1 MAYSELIKNFDNIR
15 GYMRDFFLY
24 GFKTREEYDRKSA
37 RSYDNERRRIQSYLG
52 HLISFRQTPSGKNAF
67 ISLEGRSVTHNPL
80 YQAFKA
86 KSFTNKDITLH
97 FLLLDILSDA
107 GVDFRKVSGADSYGD
122 VPQAYS
128 LKEIL
133 RIMDTEYLTA
143 FQNPISFDESTLRKK
158 LKEYEEL
165 GIVVS
170 EKSGRTVT
178 YRLSENEICLAEY
191 KEAIRFF
198 TEESPLGVIGSYL
211 EDRMQADA
219 EKAYPTGRNDENG
232 KCLPG
237 RNDENGKCLSGR
249 NDENG
254 KCLSDRNDENGKCL
268 SGRNDCAGEYLTFKN
283 HYIMNAYD
291 AEITELILQGI
302 HEKRL
307 LEITSFS
314 RGDAGVKQQ
323 TVIPYKLYVS
333 TQGGRNYLFCM
344 DADNL
349 RPYSLRVDYIQKGKA
364 GEVCADYDRLLKVC
378 ERAGEHM
385 WGVSCAKYR
394 RYEHIEMDIYVGTD
408 EAFIVRRLERE
419 KRCGTV
425 SKVDEETYRFS
436 ADVLDAYEM
445 MPWIRTF
452 FGRIKAIRCDN
463 EDVKN
468 QIKIDMVKMLKQYED
483 EHAFS

>member
-52 HLISFRQTPSGKNAF
+52 HLISFRQTSSGKNAF
-67 ISLEGRSVTHNPL
+67 ISLEGRRVTHNPL

-232 KCLPG
+232 KCL
-237 RNDENGKCLSGR
+237 
-249 NDENG
+249 
-254 KCLSDRNDENGKCL
+254 

-307 LEITSFS
+307 LEIISFS

-425 SKVDEETYRFS
+425 SKVDQETYRFS

-483 EHAFS
+483 ENAFS

>member
-52 HLISFRQTPSGKNAF
+52 SLISFRQTPSGKNAF

-97 FLLLDILSDA
+97 FLLLDILS
-107 GVDFRKVSGADSYGD
+107 GNS
-122 VPQAYS
+122 YS
-128 LKEIL
+128 LKDIL

-178 YRLSENEICLAEY
+178 YRLSEDEICLAEY

-211 EDRMQADA
+211 EDRMQPA
-219 EKAYPTGRNDENG
+219 
-232 KCLPG
+232 
-237 RNDENGKCLSGR
+237 CLSH
-249 NDENG
+249 
-254 KCLSDRNDENGKCL
+254 K
-268 SGRNDCAGEYLTFKN
+268 NDCAGEYLTFKN

-349 RPYSLRVDYIQKGKA
+349 RPYSLRVDYIQKGKV
-364 GEVCADYDRLLKVC
+364 GEVCADYDRLLTVC

-394 RYEHIEMDIYVGTD
+394 RYEHIEMDILVGTD

-419 KRCGTV
+419 KRCGTI

-468 QIKIDMVKMLKQYED
+468 QLKIDMVKMLKQYED
-483 EHAFS
+483 ENAFS

>member
-52 HLISFRQTPSGKNAF
+52 SLISFRQTPSGKNAF
-67 ISLEGRSVTHNPL
+67 ISLEGRSITHNPL

-97 FLLLDILSDA
+97 FLLLDILS
-107 GVDFRKVSGADSYGD
+107 GNS
-122 VPQAYS
+122 YS
-128 LKEIL
+128 LKDIL

-178 YRLSENEICLAEY
+178 YRLSEDEICLAEY

-211 EDRMQADA
+211 EARMQADA
-219 EKAYPTGRNDENG
+219 EQAYPTGRNDENG
-232 KCLPG
+232 KCLP
-237 RNDENGKCLSGR
+237 D
-249 NDENG
+249 
-254 KCLSDRNDENGKCL
+254 
-268 SGRNDCAGEYLTFKN
+268 RNDCAGEYLTFKN

-349 RPYSLRVDYIQKGKA
+349 RPYSLRVDYIQKGKV
-364 GEVCADYDRLLKVC
+364 GEVCADYDRLLTVC

-394 RYEHIEMDIYVGTD
+394 RYEHIEMDILVGTD

-468 QIKIDMVKMLKQYED
+468 QLKIDMVKMLKQYED
-483 EHAFS
+483 ENAFS

>member
-52 HLISFRQTPSGKNAF
+52 SLISFRQTPSGKNAF

-97 FLLLDILSDA
+97 FLLLDILS
-107 GVDFRKVSGADSYGD
+107 GSS
-122 VPQAYS
+122 YS
-128 LKEIL
+128 LKDIL

-170 EKSGRTVT
+170 EKCGKSVT
-178 YRLSENEICLAEY
+178 YRLSEDEICLTEY

-211 EDRMQADA
+211 EARMQADA
-219 EKAYPTGRNDENG
+219 EQTYPTGRNDENG
-232 KCLPG
+232 KRLPG
-237 RNDENGKCLSGR
+237 K
-249 NDENG
+249 
-254 KCLSDRNDENGKCL
+254 
-268 SGRNDCAGEYLTFKN
+268 NDCAGEYLTFKN

-349 RPYSLRVDYIQKGKA
+349 RPYSLRVDYIQKGKV

-394 RYEHIEMDIYVGTD
+394 RYEHIEMDILVGTD

-425 SKVDEETYRFS
+425 SKVGEETYRFS

-468 QIKIDMVKMLKQYED
+468 QLKIDMVKMLKQYED
-483 EHAFS
+483 ENAFS

>member
-67 ISLEGRSVTHNPL
+67 ISLESRSVTHNPL

-97 FLLLDILSDA
+97 FLLLDILS
-107 GVDFRKVSGADSYGD
+107 GNS
-122 VPQAYS
+122 YS
-128 LKEIL
+128 LKDIL

-143 FQNPISFDESTLRKK
+143 FQNSISFDESTLRKK

-211 EDRMQADA
+211 EDRMQPDA

-232 KCLPG
+232 KCLP
-237 RNDENGKCLSGR
+237 
-249 NDENG
+249 
-254 KCLSDRNDENGKCL
+254 DRNDENGKCL

-323 TVIPYKLYVS
+323 MVIPYKLYVS

-452 FGRIKAIRCDN
+452 FGRIKAICCDN

-483 EHAFS
+483 ENAFS

>member
-67 ISLEGRSVTHNPL
+67 ISLESRSVTHNPL

-97 FLLLDILSDA
+97 FLLLDILS
-107 GVDFRKVSGADSYGD
+107 GNS
-122 VPQAYS
+122 YS
-128 LKEIL
+128 LKDIL

-143 FQNPISFDESTLRKK
+143 FQNSISFDESTLRKK

-178 YRLSENEICLAEY
+178 YRLSENEICLEEY

-211 EDRMQADA
+211 EDRMQPDA
-219 EKAYPTGRNDENG
+219 EKAYPT
-232 KCLPG
+232 G

-254 KCLSDRNDENGKCL
+254 KCLPDRNDENGKCL

-483 EHAFS
+483 ENAFS

>member
-67 ISLEGRSVTHNPL
+67 ISLESRSVTHNPL

-86 KSFTNKDITLH
+86 KRFTNKDITLH
-97 FLLLDILSDA
+97 FLLLDILS
-107 GVDFRKVSGADSYGD
+107 GNS
-122 VPQAYS
+122 YS
-128 LKEIL
+128 LKDIL

-143 FQNPISFDESTLRKK
+143 FQNSISFDESTLRKK

-211 EDRMQADA
+211 EDRMQPDA

-232 KCLPG
+232 KCLP
-237 RNDENGKCLSGR
+237 D
-249 NDENG
+249 
-254 KCLSDRNDENGKCL
+254 
-268 SGRNDCAGEYLTFKN
+268 RNDCAGEYLTFKN

-323 TVIPYKLYVS
+323 MVIPYKLYVS

-483 EHAFS
+483 ENAFS

>member
-1 MAYSELIKNFDNIR
+1 
-15 GYMRDFFLY
+15 MRDFFLY

-52 HLISFRQTPSGKNAF
+52 SLISFRQTPSGKNAF

-97 FLLLDILSDA
+97 FLLLDILS
-107 GVDFRKVSGADSYGD
+107 GSS
-122 VPQAYS
+122 YS
-128 LKEIL
+128 LKDIL

-170 EKSGRTVT
+170 EKCGRTVT
-178 YRLSENEICLAEY
+178 YRLSEDEICLTEY

-211 EDRMQADA
+211 EARMQADA
-219 EKAYPTGRNDENG
+219 EQAYPTGRNDENG
-232 KCLPG
+232 KRLPG
-237 RNDENGKCLSGR
+237 K
-249 NDENG
+249 
-254 KCLSDRNDENGKCL
+254 
-268 SGRNDCAGEYLTFKN
+268 NDCAGEYLTFKN

-323 TVIPYKLYVS
+323 TVIPYKIYVS

-349 RPYSLRVDYIQKGKA
+349 RPYSLRVDYIQKGKV

-394 RYEHIEMDIYVGTD
+394 RYEHIEMDILVGTD

-468 QIKIDMVKMLKQYED
+468 QLKIDMVKMLKQYED
-483 EHAFS
+483 ENAFS

>member
-97 FLLLDILSDA
+97 FMLLDILADA
-107 GVDFRKVSGADSYGD
+107 GVDFRKESGADSYGD

-143 FQNPISFDESTLRKK
+143 FQNPISIDESTLRKK

-232 KCLPG
+232 KCLP
-237 RNDENGKCLSGR
+237 DK
-249 NDENG
+249 
-254 KCLSDRNDENGKCL
+254 
-268 SGRNDCAGEYLTFKN
+268 NDCAGEYLTFKN

-483 EHAFS
+483 ENAFS

>member
-97 FLLLDILSDA
+97 FLLLDILSDV

-219 EKAYPTGRNDENG
+219 EKAYPTGRNAENG
-232 KCLPG
+232 RCLLG
-237 RNDENGKCLSGR
+237 
-249 NDENG
+249 
-254 KCLSDRNDENGKCL
+254 RNDENGKCL

-483 EHAFS
+483 ENAFS

>member
-52 HLISFRQTPSGKNAF
+52 SLISFRQTPSGKNAF

-97 FLLLDILSDA
+97 FLLLDILS
-107 GVDFRKVSGADSYGD
+107 GNS
-122 VPQAYS
+122 YS
-128 LKEIL
+128 LKDIL

-170 EKSGRTVT
+170 EKCGRTIT
-178 YRLSENEICLAEY
+178 YRLSEDEICLAEY

-211 EDRMQADA
+211 EARMQAA
-219 EKAYPTGRNDENG
+219 
-232 KCLPG
+232 CLPG
-237 RNDENGKCLSGR
+237 RSDENGMHLPGK

-254 KCLSDRNDENGKCL
+254 KCLSDK
-268 SGRNDCAGEYLTFKN
+268 NDCAGEYLTFKN

-394 RYEHIEMDIYVGTD
+394 RYEHIEMDILVGTD

-468 QIKIDMVKMLKQYED
+468 QLKIDMVKMLKQYED
-483 EHAFS
+483 ENAFS

>member
-37 RSYDNERRRIQSYLG
+37 RSYDNERRRIQIYLG
-52 HLISFRQTPSGKNAF
+52 SLISFRQTPSGKNAF

-97 FLLLDILSDA
+97 FLLLDILS
-107 GVDFRKVSGADSYGD
+107 GNS
-122 VPQAYS
+122 YS
-128 LKEIL
+128 LKDIL

-170 EKSGRTVT
+170 KKSGRTVT
-178 YRLSENEICLAEY
+178 YRLSEDEICLTEY

-211 EDRMQADA
+211 EARMQADA
-219 EKAYPTGRNDENG
+219 EQAYPTGRNDENG

-237 RNDENGKCLSGR
+237 K
-249 NDENG
+249 
-254 KCLSDRNDENGKCL
+254 
-268 SGRNDCAGEYLTFKN
+268 NDCAGEYLTFKN

-323 TVIPYKLYVS
+323 TVIPYKIYVS

-349 RPYSLRVDYIQKGKA
+349 RPYSLRVDYIQKGKV

-394 RYEHIEMDIYVGTD
+394 RYEHIEMDILVGTD

-468 QIKIDMVKMLKQYED
+468 QLKIDMVKMLKQYED
-483 EHAFS
+483 ENAFS

>member
-52 HLISFRQTPSGKNAF
+52 SLISFRQTPSGKNAF
-67 ISLEGRSVTHNPL
+67 ISLEGRCVTHNPL
-80 YQAFKA
+80 YKAFKA

-97 FLLLDILSDA
+97 FLLLDILS
-107 GVDFRKVSGADSYGD
+107 GSS
-122 VPQAYS
+122 YS
-128 LKEIL
+128 LKDIL

-170 EKSGRTVT
+170 KKCGKSVT
-178 YRLSENEICLAEY
+178 YRLSEDEICFTEY

-211 EDRMQADA
+211 EARMQADA
-219 EKAYPTGRNDENG
+219 EQAYPTGRNDENG
-232 KCLPG
+232 K
-237 RNDENGKCLSGR
+237 R
-249 NDENG
+249 
-254 KCLSDRNDENGKCL
+254 LSDRNDENGKHLPGKNGCT
-268 SGRNDCAGEYLTFKN
+268 GEYLTFKN

-349 RPYSLRVDYIQKGKA
+349 RPYSLRVDYIQKGKV

-378 ERAGEHM
+378 ERVGEHM

-394 RYEHIEMDIYVGTD
+394 RYEHIEMDILVGTD

-425 SKVDEETYRFS
+425 SKVDEETCRFS

-468 QIKIDMVKMLKQYED
+468 QLKIDMVKMLKQYED
-483 EHAFS
+483 ENAFS

>member
-97 FLLLDILSDA
+97 FLLLDILS
-107 GVDFRKVSGADSYGD
+107 GNS
-122 VPQAYS
+122 YS
-128 LKEIL
+128 LKDIL

-178 YRLSENEICLAEY
+178 YWLSENEICLAEY

-232 KCLPG
+232 KCLSG

-254 KCLSDRNDENGKCL
+254 KCLSDK
-268 SGRNDCAGEYLTFKN
+268 NDCAGEYLTFKN

-408 EAFIVRRLERE
+408 EAFIIRRLERE

-425 SKVDEETYRFS
+425 SKVDEKTYRFS

-483 EHAFS
+483 ENAFS

>member
-97 FLLLDILSDA
+97 FLLLDILS
-107 GVDFRKVSGADSYGD
+107 GNS
-122 VPQAYS
+122 YS
-128 LKEIL
+128 LKDIL

-254 KCLSDRNDENGKCL
+254 KCLSDK
-268 SGRNDCAGEYLTFKN
+268 NDCAGEYLTFKN

-483 EHAFS
+483 ENAFS

>member
-52 HLISFRQTPSGKNAF
+52 SLISFRQTPSGKNAF
-67 ISLEGRSVTHNPL
+67 ISLEGRSITHNPL

-97 FLLLDILSDA
+97 FLLLDILS
-107 GVDFRKVSGADSYGD
+107 GSS
-122 VPQAYS
+122 YS
-128 LKEIL
+128 LKDIL
-133 RIMDTEYLTA
+133 WIMDTEYLTA

-170 EKSGRTVT
+170 EKCGKSVT
-178 YRLSENEICLAEY
+178 YRLSEDEICFTEY

-211 EDRMQADA
+211 EARMQADA
-219 EKAYPTGRNDENG
+219 EQTYPTGRNDENG
-232 KCLPG
+232 K
-237 RNDENGKCLSGR
+237 R
-249 NDENG
+249 
-254 KCLSDRNDENGKCL
+254 LSDRNDENGKHL
-268 SGRNDCAGEYLTFKN
+268 PGKNDCAGEYLTFKN

-349 RPYSLRVDYIQKGKA
+349 RPYSLRVDYIQKGKV

-394 RYEHIEMDIYVGTD
+394 RYEHIEMDILVGTD

-468 QIKIDMVKMLKQYED
+468 QLKIDMVKMLKQYED
-483 EHAFS
+483 ENAFS

>member
-97 FLLLDILSDA
+97 FLLLDILS
-107 GVDFRKVSGADSYGD
+107 GNS
-122 VPQAYS
+122 YS

-211 EDRMQADA
+211 EDRMQPDA
-219 EKAYPTGRNDENG
+219 EKAYPPGRNDENG
-232 KCLPG
+232 KCLP
-237 RNDENGKCLSGR
+237 DR

-254 KCLSDRNDENGKCL
+254 KCLSDRNDENGKCPLGRNDENGRCL

-425 SKVDEETYRFS
+425 FKVDEETYRFS

-468 QIKIDMVKMLKQYED
+468 QIKIDMVRMLKQYED
-483 EHAFS
+483 ENAFS

>member
-52 HLISFRQTPSGKNAF
+52 SLISFRQTPSGKNAF

-97 FLLLDILSDA
+97 FLLLDILLGNS
-107 GVDFRKVSGADSYGD
+107 
-122 VPQAYS
+122 YS
-128 LKEIL
+128 LKDIL

-170 EKSGRTVT
+170 EKCGKSVT
-178 YRLSENEICLAEY
+178 YRLSEDEICLTEY

-211 EDRMQADA
+211 EDCMQADA
-219 EKAYPTGRNDENG
+219 EQAYPTGRNDENG
-232 KCLPG
+232 KCLSH
-237 RNDENGKCLSGR
+237 K
-249 NDENG
+249 
-254 KCLSDRNDENGKCL
+254 
-268 SGRNDCAGEYLTFKN
+268 NDCAGEYLTFKN

-349 RPYSLRVDYIQKGKA
+349 RPYSLRVDYIQKGKV

-394 RYEHIEMDIYVGTD
+394 RYEHIEMDILVGTD

-468 QIKIDMVKMLKQYED
+468 QLKIDMVKMLKQYED
-483 EHAFS
+483 ENAFS

>member
-1 MAYSELIKNFDNIR
+1 MAYSELIKNFYNIR

-37 RSYDNERRRIQSYLG
+37 RSYDNERRRIQNYLG

-97 FLLLDILSDA
+97 FLLLDILS
-107 GVDFRKVSGADSYGD
+107 GNS
-122 VPQAYS
+122 YS
-128 LKEIL
+128 LKDIL

-211 EDRMQADA
+211 EDRMQGDA

-237 RNDENGKCLSGR
+237 RNDENGKRLPGR

-254 KCLSDRNDENGKCL
+254 KCLSDK
-268 SGRNDCAGEYLTFKN
+268 NDCAGEYLTFKN

-483 EHAFS
+483 ENAFS

>member
-52 HLISFRQTPSGKNAF
+52 SLISFRQTPSGKNAF

-97 FLLLDILSDA
+97 FLLLDILS
-107 GVDFRKVSGADSYGD
+107 GSS
-122 VPQAYS
+122 YS
-128 LKEIL
+128 LKDIL
-133 RIMDTEYLTA
+133 RIMDTEYLIA

-170 EKSGRTVT
+170 EKCGKSVT
-178 YRLSENEICLAEY
+178 YRLSEDEICLTEY

-211 EDRMQADA
+211 EARMQADV
-219 EKAYPTGRNDENG
+219 EQAYPTGRNDENG
-232 KCLPG
+232 KRLPG
-237 RNDENGKCLSGR
+237 K
-249 NDENG
+249 
-254 KCLSDRNDENGKCL
+254 
-268 SGRNDCAGEYLTFKN
+268 NDCAGEYLTFKN

-291 AEITELILQGI
+291 AEIMELILQGI

-349 RPYSLRVDYIQKGKA
+349 RPYSLRVDYIQKGKV

-394 RYEHIEMDIYVGTD
+394 RYEHIEMDILVGTD

-468 QIKIDMVKMLKQYED
+468 QLKIDMVKMLKQYED
-483 EHAFS
+483 ENAFS

>member
-67 ISLEGRSVTHNPL
+67 ISLESRSVTHNPL

-107 GVDFRKVSGADSYGD
+107 GVDFWKVSGADSYGD

-143 FQNPISFDESTLRKK
+143 FQNSISFDESTLRKK

-178 YRLSENEICLAEY
+178 YRLSENEICLEEY

-211 EDRMQADA
+211 EDRMQPDA

-232 KCLPG
+232 KCLP
-237 RNDENGKCLSGR
+237 
-249 NDENG
+249 
-254 KCLSDRNDENGKCL
+254 DRNDENGKCL

-483 EHAFS
+483 ENAFS

>member
-97 FLLLDILSDA
+97 FMLLDILADA
-107 GVDFRKVSGADSYGD
+107 GVDFRKESGADSYGD

-143 FQNPISFDESTLRKK
+143 FQNPISIDESTLRKK

-232 KCLPG
+232 KCLP
-237 RNDENGKCLSGR
+237 DK
-249 NDENG
+249 
-254 KCLSDRNDENGKCL
+254 
-268 SGRNDCAGEYLTFKN
+268 NDCAGEYLTFKN

-425 SKVDEETYRFS
+425 SKADEETYRFS

-483 EHAFS
+483 ENAFS

>member
-67 ISLEGRSVTHNPL
+67 ISLESRSVTHNPL

-97 FLLLDILSDA
+97 FLLLDILS
-107 GVDFRKVSGADSYGD
+107 GNS
-122 VPQAYS
+122 YS
-128 LKEIL
+128 LKDIL

-143 FQNPISFDESTLRKK
+143 FQNSISFDESTLRKK

-211 EDRMQADA
+211 EDRMQPDA

-232 KCLPG
+232 KCLP
-237 RNDENGKCLSGR
+237 
-249 NDENG
+249 
-254 KCLSDRNDENGKCL
+254 DRNDENGKCL

-323 TVIPYKLYVS
+323 MVIPYKLYVS

-483 EHAFS
+483 ENAFS

>member
-67 ISLEGRSVTHNPL
+67 ISLEGRSITHNPL

-97 FLLLDILSDA
+97 FMLLDILADA
-107 GVDFRKVSGADSYGD
+107 GVDFRKESGADSYGD

-143 FQNPISFDESTLRKK
+143 FQNPISIDESTLRKK

-178 YRLSENEICLAEY
+178 YRLSGNEICLAEY

-211 EDRMQADA
+211 EDRMQPDA
-219 EKAYPTGRNDENG
+219 EKVY
-232 KCLPG
+232 LSG

-254 KCLSDRNDENGKCL
+254 KCLPDK
-268 SGRNDCAGEYLTFKN
+268 NDCAGEYLTFKN

-291 AEITELILQGI
+291 AEIMELILQGI

-425 SKVDEETYRFS
+425 SKVDQETYRFS

-483 EHAFS
+483 ENVFS

>member
-52 HLISFRQTPSGKNAF
+52 SLISFRQTPSGKNAF

-97 FLLLDILSDA
+97 FLLLDILS
-107 GVDFRKVSGADSYGD
+107 GSS
-122 VPQAYS
+122 YS
-128 LKEIL
+128 LKDIL

-170 EKSGRTVT
+170 QKSGKTVT
-178 YRLSENEICLAEY
+178 YRLSEDEICLAEY

-219 EKAYPTGRNDENG
+219 EQTYPTGRNDENG
-232 KCLPG
+232 KRLPG
-237 RNDENGKCLSGR
+237 K
-249 NDENG
+249 
-254 KCLSDRNDENGKCL
+254 
-268 SGRNDCAGEYLTFKN
+268 NDCAGEYLTFKN

-349 RPYSLRVDYIQKGKA
+349 RPYSLRVDYIQKGKV

-378 ERAGEHM
+378 ERVGEHM

-394 RYEHIEMDIYVGTD
+394 RYEHIEMDILVGTD

-468 QIKIDMVKMLKQYED
+468 QLKIDMVKMLKQYED
-483 EHAFS
+483 ENAFS

>member
-97 FLLLDILSDA
+97 FLLLDILS
-107 GVDFRKVSGADSYGD
+107 GNS
-122 VPQAYS
+122 YS
-128 LKEIL
+128 LKDIL

-178 YRLSENEICLAEY
+178 YWLSENEICLAEY

-232 KCLPG
+232 KCL
-237 RNDENGKCLSGR
+237 SGR

-254 KCLSDRNDENGKCL
+254 KCLSDK
-268 SGRNDCAGEYLTFKN
+268 NDCAGEYLTFKN

-408 EAFIVRRLERE
+408 EAFIIRRLERE

-425 SKVDEETYRFS
+425 SKVDEKTYRFS

-483 EHAFS
+483 ENAFS

>member
-97 FLLLDILSDA
+97 FMLLDILADA
-107 GVDFRKVSGADSYGD
+107 GVDFRKESGADSYGD

-165 GIVVS
+165 GIVIS

-219 EKAYPTGRNDENG
+219 EKAY
-232 KCLPG
+232 LSG

-254 KCLSDRNDENGKCL
+254 KCLPDK
-268 SGRNDCAGEYLTFKN
+268 NDCAGEYLTFKN

-314 RGDAGVKQQ
+314 RSDAGVKQQ

-425 SKVDEETYRFS
+425 SKVDQETYRFS

-468 QIKIDMVKMLKQYED
+468 QIKIDMVRMLKQYED
-483 EHAFS
+483 ENAFS

>member
-122 VPQAYS
+122 VPQVYS

-211 EDRMQADA
+211 EDRMQPDA

-232 KCLPG
+232 KCLP
-237 RNDENGKCLSGR
+237 DR

-254 KCLSDRNDENGKCL
+254 KCLSDKND
-268 SGRNDCAGEYLTFKN
+268 RAGEYLTFKN

-344 DADNL
+344 DTDNL

-378 ERAGEHM
+378 EHAGEHM

-483 EHAFS
+483 ENAFS

>member
-97 FLLLDILSDA
+97 FLLLDILS
-107 GVDFRKVSGADSYGD
+107 GNS
-122 VPQAYS
+122 YS
-128 LKEIL
+128 LKDIL

-211 EDRMQADA
+211 EDHMQPDA
-219 EKAYPTGRNDENG
+219 EKAY
-232 KCLPG
+232 LSG

-254 KCLSDRNDENGKCL
+254 KCLSDK
-268 SGRNDCAGEYLTFKN
+268 NDCAGEYLTFKN

-344 DADNL
+344 DVDNL

-468 QIKIDMVKMLKQYED
+468 RIKIDMVKMLKQYED
-483 EHAFS
+483 ENAFS

>member
-122 VPQAYS
+122 VPQVYS

-211 EDRMQADA
+211 EDRMQPDA

-232 KCLPG
+232 RCLL
-237 RNDENGKCLSGR
+237 DK
-249 NDENG
+249 
-254 KCLSDRNDENGKCL
+254 
-268 SGRNDCAGEYLTFKN
+268 NDCAGKYLTFKN

-364 GEVCADYDRLLKVC
+364 GEVC

-436 ADVLDAYEM
+436 AEVLDAYEM

-483 EHAFS
+483 ENAFS

>member
-1 MAYSELIKNFDNIR
+1 MAYSELIKNFYNIR

-97 FLLLDILSDA
+97 FLLLDILS
-107 GVDFRKVSGADSYGD
+107 GNS
-122 VPQAYS
+122 YS
-128 LKEIL
+128 LKDIL

-211 EDRMQADA
+211 EDRMQPDA
-219 EKAYPTGRNDENG
+219 EKAYPT
-232 KCLPG
+232 G

-254 KCLSDRNDENGKCL
+254 KCLSD
-268 SGRNDCAGEYLTFKN
+268 RNDCAGEYLTFKN

-483 EHAFS
+483 ENAFS

>member
-52 HLISFRQTPSGKNAF
+52 SLISFRQTSSGKNAF
-67 ISLEGRSVTHNPL
+67 ISLEGRSVPHNPL

-97 FLLLDILSDA
+97 FLLLDILLGNS
-107 GVDFRKVSGADSYGD
+107 
-122 VPQAYS
+122 YS
-128 LKEIL
+128 LKDIL

-170 EKSGRTVT
+170 EKCGRTVT
-178 YRLSENEICLAEY
+178 YWLSEDEICLTEY

-211 EDRMQADA
+211 EDRMQPDA

-232 KCLPG
+232 KRLP
-237 RNDENGKCLSGR
+237 
-249 NDENG
+249 
-254 KCLSDRNDENGKCL
+254 
-268 SGRNDCAGEYLTFKN
+268 GRNDCAGEYLTFKN

-349 RPYSLRVDYIQKGKA
+349 RPYSLRVDYIQKGKV
-364 GEVCADYDRLLKVC
+364 GEVCADYDRLLTVC

-394 RYEHIEMDIYVGTD
+394 RYEHIEMDILVGTD

-468 QIKIDMVKMLKQYED
+468 QLKIDMVKMLKQYED
-483 EHAFS
+483 ENAFS

>member
-97 FLLLDILSDA
+97 FLLLDILS
-107 GVDFRKVSGADSYGD
+107 GNS
-122 VPQAYS
+122 YS
-128 LKEIL
+128 LKDIL

-170 EKSGRTVT
+170 EKCGRTVT
-178 YRLSENEICLAEY
+178 YRLSEDEICLTEY

-219 EKAYPTGRNDENG
+219 EQAYPTGRNDENG
-232 KCLPG
+232 KCLP
-237 RNDENGKCLSGR
+237 D
-249 NDENG
+249 
-254 KCLSDRNDENGKCL
+254 
-268 SGRNDCAGEYLTFKN
+268 RNDCAGEYLTFKN

-349 RPYSLRVDYIQKGKA
+349 RPYSLRVDYIQKGKV
-364 GEVCADYDRLLKVC
+364 GEVCADYDRLLTVC

-385 WGVSCAKYR
+385 WGVSCAKYQW
-394 RYEHIEMDIYVGTD
+394 YEHIEMDILVGTD

-468 QIKIDMVKMLKQYED
+468 QLKIDMVKMLKQYED
-483 EHAFS
+483 ENAFS

>member
-52 HLISFRQTPSGKNAF
+52 SLISFRQTPSGKNAF

-97 FLLLDILSDA
+97 FLLLDILS
-107 GVDFRKVSGADSYGD
+107 GSS
-122 VPQAYS
+122 YS
-128 LKEIL
+128 LKDIL

-170 EKSGRTVT
+170 EKCGKLVT
-178 YRLSENEICLAEY
+178 YRLSEDEICLTEY

-211 EDRMQADA
+211 EARMQADA
-219 EKAYPTGRNDENG
+219 EQTYPTGRNDENG
-232 KCLPG
+232 KRLPG
-237 RNDENGKCLSGR
+237 K
-249 NDENG
+249 
-254 KCLSDRNDENGKCL
+254 
-268 SGRNDCAGEYLTFKN
+268 NDCAGEYLTFKN

-349 RPYSLRVDYIQKGKA
+349 RPYSLRADYIQKGKV

-394 RYEHIEMDIYVGTD
+394 RYEHIEMDILVGTD

-468 QIKIDMVKMLKQYED
+468 QLKIDMVKMLKQYED
-483 EHAFS
+483 ENAFS

>member
-67 ISLEGRSVTHNPL
+67 ISLESRSVTHNPL

-97 FLLLDILSDA
+97 FLLLDILS
-107 GVDFRKVSGADSYGD
+107 GNS
-122 VPQAYS
+122 YS
-128 LKEIL
+128 LKDIL

-143 FQNPISFDESTLRKK
+143 FQNSISFDESTLRKK

-198 TEESPLGVIGSYL
+198 TEGSPLGVIGSYL
-211 EDRMQADA
+211 EDRMQPDA

-232 KCLPG
+232 KCLP
-237 RNDENGKCLSGR
+237 
-249 NDENG
+249 
-254 KCLSDRNDENGKCL
+254 DRNDENGKCL

-323 TVIPYKLYVS
+323 MVIPYKLYVS

-483 EHAFS
+483 ENAFS

>member
-97 FLLLDILSDA
+97 FMLLDILADA
-107 GVDFRKVSGADSYGD
+107 GVDFRKESGADSYGD

-211 EDRMQADA
+211 EDRMQPDA

-232 KCLPG
+232 RCLL
-237 RNDENGKCLSGR
+237 DK
-249 NDENG
+249 
-254 KCLSDRNDENGKCL
+254 
-268 SGRNDCAGEYLTFKN
+268 NDCAGKYLTFKN

-364 GEVCADYDRLLKVC
+364 GEVCVDYDRLLKVC

-483 EHAFS
+483 ENAFS

>member
-52 HLISFRQTPSGKNAF
+52 HLISLRQTPSGKNAF

-158 LKEYEEL
+158 MKEYEEL

-178 YRLSENEICLAEY
+178 YRLSQNEICLAEY

-211 EDRMQADA
+211 EDRMQPDA

-232 KCLPG
+232 KCLP
-237 RNDENGKCLSGR
+237 
-249 NDENG
+249 
-254 KCLSDRNDENGKCL
+254 DRNDENGKCL
-268 SGRNDCAGEYLTFKN
+268 PDRNDCAGENLTFKN

-323 TVIPYKLYVS
+323 TVIPYKVYVS

-483 EHAFS
+483 ENAFS